1 MKLKLES
8 LFLNSSRPPTSVK
21 LNLIT
26 ACYPESHLM
35 YSNGGSKMLM
45 KCCLNV
51 NDDFRT
57 LMYHS
62 SMFLSMS
69 LDCDIFN
76 FNVFLN
82 VVIHSVDFI
91 IIKII
96 RKCTGTSPGEH

>member
-1 MKLKLES
+1 
-8 LFLNSSRPPTSVK
+8 
-21 LNLIT
+21 
-26 ACYPESHLM
+26 
-35 YSNGGSKMLM
+35 MLM
-45 KCCLNV
+45 KCLNV

-96 RKCTGTSPGEH
+96 RKCTSTSPGEH

>member
-51 NDDFRT
+51 NDDFSYINVP
-57 LMYHS
+57 L
-62 SMFLSMS
+62 
-69 LDCDIFN
+69 
-76 FNVFLN
+76 FNVSKHEFRL
-82 VVIHSVDFI
+82 
-91 IIKII
+91 
-96 RKCTGTSPGEH
+96 